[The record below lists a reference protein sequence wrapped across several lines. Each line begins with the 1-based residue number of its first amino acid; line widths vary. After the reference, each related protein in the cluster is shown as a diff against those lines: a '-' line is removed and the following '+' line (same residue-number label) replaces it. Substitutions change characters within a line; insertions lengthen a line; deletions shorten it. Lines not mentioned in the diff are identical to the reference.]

1 MDIRRLF
8 FKIRGYTP
16 IPLMLVL
23 IYQSDMNF
31 KLALIGAILALVG
44 EYIRLNGVRAAGGR
58 TRTRNVGAKELCTW
72 GIFAH
77 TRNPLYIGNALIYI
91 GMVFFADGRWLLP
104 LMLLVF
110 VYILFQYG
118 LIISLEEETLTNIF
132 GAEYAKYKA
141 NVPRLWPRLKPW
153 NSGVQPKFLSNRK
166 LLRTER
172 STLSVFVI
180 FALAVILKEWLNV
193 RW

>member
-91 GMVFFADGRWLLP
+91 GMVFFAGGRWLLP

-118 LIISLEEETLTNIF
+118 LIISLEEETLT
-132 GAEYAKYKA
+132 
-141 NVPRLWPRLKPW
+141 
-153 NSGVQPKFLSNRK
+153 
-166 LLRTER
+166 R
-172 STLSVFVI
+172 S
-180 FALAVILKEWLNV
+180 
-193 RW
+193 R